1 MGLRGA
7 VFAKFK
13 NITEFAKA
21 VGWSRNKASR
31 IVNGVQEPS
40 AGEIERM
47 ADVLGIHTPEKF
59 MAVFFGRL
67 YAQWTENET
76 K

>member
-1 MGLRGA
+1 
-7 VFAKFK
+7 
-13 NITEFAKA
+13 
-21 VGWSRNKASR
+21 
-31 IVNGVQEPS
+31 
-40 AGEIERM
+40 M